1 MPQNICSLKI
11 NVKHMENQSPLS
23 QSMDQMSSENTWMVH
38 CLSLATIGMLAYMQL
53 APIIA

>member
-1 MPQNICSLKI
+1 
-11 NVKHMENQSPLS
+11 MEKNPSS
-23 QSMDQMSSENTWMVH
+23 EHVDQMISENTWMVH

>member
-1 MPQNICSLKI
+1 
-11 NVKHMENQSPLS
+11 MEKSPLHE
-23 QSMDQMSSENTWMVH
+23 SMDQITSENAWMVH

>member
-1 MPQNICSLKI
+1 
-11 NVKHMENQSPLS
+11 MELTPSKKV
-23 QSMDQMSSENTWMVH
+23 DQFASENTWLVH

>member
-1 MPQNICSLKI
+1 
-11 NVKHMENQSPLS
+11 MEKSPLRE
-23 QSMDQMSSENTWMVH
+23 SMDQMSSENNWMVH

>member
-1 MPQNICSLKI
+1 
-11 NVKHMENQSPLS
+11 MEITPTKQA
-23 QSMDQMSSENTWMVH
+23 DQFSSENTWLVH

>member
-1 MPQNICSLKI
+1 
-11 NVKHMENQSPLS
+11 MEMTPTKSP
-23 QSMDQMSSENTWMVH
+23 DQFASESTWLVH

>member
-1 MPQNICSLKI
+1 MDESVHYLVHLIKKFMEITP
-11 NVKHMENQSPLS
+11 VKQSE
-23 QSMDQMSSENTWMVH
+23 DQFSSENTWLVH

>member
-1 MPQNICSLKI
+1 
-11 NVKHMENQSPLS
+11 MENKTPLS
-23 QSMDQMSSENTWMVH
+23 QSMDRMASENNWMVH

>member
-1 MPQNICSLKI
+1 
-11 NVKHMENQSPLS
+11 MEITPTRTSD
-23 QSMDQMSSENTWMVH
+23 DQFASENTWLVH

>member
-1 MPQNICSLKI
+1 MNMEQNPISKS
-11 NVKHMENQSPLS
+11 E
-23 QSMDQMSSENTWMVH
+23 DQFSSENTWMVH